1 MARWRSQ
8 AHTRLKRPSFER
20 PAPAEG
26 LRAGGLADRVEPA
39 AGCLRRHPSLFAS
52 AGLPQCNNATLK
64 DVGRYSCGKARRP
77 VYRGPMSVL
86 AAFSQRGGCLPPC
99 KFELRLHLPSIITS
113 FDLLASTMRTSSRL
127 LVFVL
132 LISTTSGLLVNFKPT
147 LVARRAPTVRMKLR
161 EDERIADVSLARED
175 EQTAQASHALTRRG
189 AIGALSAWAA
199 SAAAG
204 TAAALADEAVPTA
217 EERIAK
223 SKELAERLAQSQA
236 RAAEAE
242 LRAQQKEADLQ
253 RQLAE
258 LAKTTAGGAPP
269 TVAVVPPPITDAP
282 PTAVAAPTPETL
294 TPAPPAAMIP
304 SDTSSDVSKLASYM
318 SARYGSSLRPVA
330 GGLGVVAVGALGA
343 VGAKAWARAFWNPS
357 AKDPPYQAPQSAQVS
372 DA

>member
-1 MARWRSQ
+1 
-8 AHTRLKRPSFER
+8 
-20 PAPAEG
+20 
-26 LRAGGLADRVEPA
+26 
-39 AGCLRRHPSLFAS
+39 
-52 AGLPQCNNATLK
+52 
-64 DVGRYSCGKARRP
+64 
-77 VYRGPMSVL
+77 
-86 AAFSQRGGCLPPC
+86 
-99 KFELRLHLPSIITS
+99 
-113 FDLLASTMRTSSRL
+113 MRTSSRL

-161 EDERIADVSLARED
+161 EDERIARED

-189 AIGALSAWAA
+189 AIGALSAWAV